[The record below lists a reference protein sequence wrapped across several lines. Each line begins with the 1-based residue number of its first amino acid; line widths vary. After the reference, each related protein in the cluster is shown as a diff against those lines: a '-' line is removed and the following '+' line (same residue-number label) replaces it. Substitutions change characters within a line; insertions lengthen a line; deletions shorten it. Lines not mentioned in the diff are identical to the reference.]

1 MDYVIE
7 DVNMLPCFEYFCTY
21 KYKIIISA
29 TEKTKPNCVVLDCA
43 WLEGEE

>member
-7 DVNMLPCFEYFCTY
+7 SVNMLPCFECFYTY
-21 KYKIIISA
+21 KYKIISA
-29 TEKTKPNCVVLDCA
+29 TEKTKLNCVVLDCA